1 MDSGVDDGVD
11 GDGDGGVG
19 VVYGVVDDDDG
30 GVGDGVDDDD
40 GVNDD
45 DEHLALA
52 VHTRVSLCR
61 YRLHCKSINDST
73 EIYSKRLQIK
83 LTESANSSSFGLSLN
98 GVVFLN
104 LKTALE
110 FRAGLNLP
118 SSQSPQQPSYPLV
131 GMCCSIH

>member
-61 YRLHCKSINDST
+61 YRLHCKSINDFT
-73 EIYSKRLQIK
+73 EIYSKRLKIK
-83 LTESANSSSFGLSLN
+83 LT
-98 GVVFLN
+98 
-104 LKTALE
+104 
-110 FRAGLNLP
+110 
-118 SSQSPQQPSYPLV
+118 
-131 GMCCSIH
+131 

>member
-11 GDGDGGVG
+11 GDGDD
-19 VVYGVVDDDDG
+19 DDDDG
-30 GVGDGVDDDD
+30 
-40 GVNDD
+40 DD

-73 EIYSKRLQIK
+73 EIYSNRLQIK
-83 LTESANSSSFGLSLN
+83 LTESANGSCFGLSLN
-98 GVVFLN
+98 GEAILN
-104 LKTALE
+104 LKMALE

-118 SSQSPQQPSYPLV
+118 SPQSPRQPSYPLV
-131 GMCCSIH
+131 GSDVHGVRT

>member
-11 GDGDGGVG
+11 GDGGVDDGVYVVVG
-19 VVYGVVDDDDG
+19 DGDDDG
-30 GVGDGVDDDD
+30 
-40 GVNDD
+40 DD

-52 VHTRVSLCR
+52 VHTSVSLCR

-83 LTESANSSSFGLSLN
+83 LTESANSFSLN
-98 GVVFLN
+98 LQ
-104 LKTALE
+104 TALE

-118 SSQSPQQPSYPLV
+118 SSQSPQQLSYPLV
-131 GMCCSIH
+131 GSDVHGVRT

>member
-11 GDGDGGVG
+11 
-19 VVYGVVDDDDG
+19 
-30 GVGDGVDDDD
+30 GDGVDDDD

-52 VHTRVSLCR
+52 VHTSVSLCR

-83 LTESANSSSFGLSLN
+83 LTESANSFSLN
-98 GVVFLN
+98 LQ
-104 LKTALE
+104 TALE

-118 SSQSPQQPSYPLV
+118 SSQSPQQLSYPLV
-131 GMCCSIH
+131 GSDVHGVRT